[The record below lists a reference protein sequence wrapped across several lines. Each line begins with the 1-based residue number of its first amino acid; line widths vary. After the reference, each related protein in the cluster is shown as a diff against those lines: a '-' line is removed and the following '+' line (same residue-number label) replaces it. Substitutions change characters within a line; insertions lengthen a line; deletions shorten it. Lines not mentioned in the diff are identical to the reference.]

1 MDFMSRHIGP
11 SPTEQAHMLGTLGYA
26 SLDELTAA
34 ALPPGLAGDSS
45 LTSLPPAVSEPEA

>member
-26 SLDELTAA
+26 SLDELTSANSRHAA
-34 ALPPGLAGDSS
+34 CALGWSS
-45 LTSLPPAVSEPEA
+45 LGSQSAKRPP